1 MNSLREGFDSS
12 LPPGGSTGLPT
23 GFFLH
28 EAAPLHD
35 TGWGHPEHQG
45 RLPAL
50 AGTIG
55 KDLPALHGRVEHF
68 EGRPALRDEL
78 LRVHPAPY
86 LDHIVAACA
95 EARREGTRV
104 LVGEEAPVSGASLE
118 AILGSA
124 GAALDAGERVCDGQL
139 RNAFVATRPPGHHAS
154 AERAMGFCIVNHVA
168 VLARHLQAT
177 GRAERVA
184 IVDWDVHHGNGTQ
197 DVFWSDPTV
206 FFLSLHQS
214 PHYPGTGAATE
225 TGAGPGRGTTH
236 NVPIAAGTAGD
247 DYRALLDE
255 ALTLVED
262 SFQPDAI
269 LISSGFDALAG
280 DPLGGLLLEPED
292 FAEMTRR
299 VMSWADRIC
308 GGKVIALLEGGYD
321 PPRTALAAGGVLRAL
336 AGVPT

>member
-1 MNSLREGFDSS
+1 MAVSEGTLPMTPLR
-12 LPPGGSTGLPT
+12 T

-55 KDLPALHGRVEHF
+55 KDLLALHGRVEHF
-68 EGRPALRDEL
+68 EGRTALHEEL
-78 LRVHPAPY
+78 LRVHPNSY
-86 LDHIVAACA
+86 LDHVEAACA
-95 EARREGTRV
+95 AAGRDGGRV
-104 LVGEEAPVSGASLE
+104 LVGEETPVSAASLE
-118 AILGSA
+118 AIYGSA
-124 GAALDAGERVCDGQL
+124 GTALDAGERVCDGLL

-154 AERAMGFCIVNHVA
+154 AVRAMGFCVVNHVA

-197 DVFWSDPTV
+197 DIFWSDPTV
-206 FFLSLHQS
+206 FFLSLHQW
-214 PHYPGTGAATE
+214 PHYPGTGAAWE
-225 TGAGPGRGTTH
+225 TGAGAGSGATL
-236 NVPIAAGTAGD
+236 NVPVSAGTAGEG
-247 DYRALLDE
+247 YRSLFDGALARVE
-255 ALTLVED
+255 AN
-262 SFQPDAI
+262 FQPDAI

-292 FAEMTRR
+292 FAEMARR
-299 VMSWADRIC
+299 VQAWADRVC
-308 GGKVIALLEGGYD
+308 DGRVVTLLEGGYD
-321 PPRTALAAGGVLRAL
+321 PPRTALAAGALLRAL

>member
-1 MNSLREGFDSS
+1 MTL
-12 LPPGGSTGLPT
+12 LPT

-50 AGTIG
+50 AGTVG
-55 KDLPALHGRVEHF
+55 RDLPALHGRVEHF
-68 EGRPALRDEL
+68 EGRPALREEL
-78 LRVHPAPY
+78 LRVHPASF
-86 LDHIVAACA
+86 LDHV
-95 EARREGTRV
+95 EAVCVEAGREGSRV
-104 LVGEEAPVSGASLE
+104 LVGEETPVSGASLE

-124 GAALDAGERVCDGQL
+124 GTALDAGERVCDGQL

-154 AERAMGFCIVNHVA
+154 AERAMGFCVVNHVA

-197 DVFWSDPTV
+197 DIFWSDPSV
-206 FFLSLHQS
+206 FFLSLHQW
-214 PHYPGTGAATE
+214 PHYPGTGADSE
-225 TGAGPGRGTTH
+225 TGAGAGSGTTL
-236 NVPIAAGTAGD
+236 NVPVSAGTAGAE
-247 DYRALLDE
+247 YRAMFE
-255 ALTLVED
+255 GALTRVEAN
-262 SFQPDAI
+262 FQPDAI

-280 DPLGGLLLEPED
+280 DPLGGLLLEPDD
-292 FAEMTRR
+292 FAEMVRR
-299 VMSWADRIC
+299 VQSWADRSC

-321 PPRTALAAGGVLRAL
+321 PPRTALAAGAVLRAL